1 MVFSTQSMMIINSTF
16 YSVDYIL
23 QYRRLMIVF
32 ILTAE
37 GSNMWLRVT
46 SSMTI
51 DPAVVSMVTV
61 NKPLGIHVRQD
72 EETESET
79 DSEDEETEE
88 DDDDDDD
95 EDDDD
100 DDDDE

>member
-1 MVFSTQSMMIINSTF
+1 
-16 YSVDYIL
+16 
-23 QYRRLMIVF
+23 
-32 ILTAE
+32 
-37 GSNMWLRVT
+37 MWLRVT

-79 DSEDEETEE
+79 DSEE
-88 DDDDDDD
+88 DDET

-100 DDDDE
+100 DDDDYSEDDEDENETY